1 MTEKI
6 VYAYVVADL
15 LHIGHIMALENAKKY
30 GDKLEVGILTDK
42 ATMEKKQRPIL
53 SFDERIRLVKA
64 LKCVDVAIA
73 QETYSPIDNIKK
85 IKPNILMESDDH
97 LEEDLK
103 ETKKVAE
110 NINCKIIINP
120 YYHKQCSTK
129 IKDKVLKY
137 WKKGGKK
144 EK

>member
-1 MTEKI
+1 MLQKI
-6 VYAYVVADL
+6 CLLDQCIDL
-15 LHIGHIMALENAKKY
+15 LG
-30 GDKLEVGILTDK
+30 
-42 ATMEKKQRPIL
+42 
-53 SFDERIRLVKA
+53 
-64 LKCVDVAIA
+64 
-73 QETYSPIDNIKK
+73 
-85 IKPNILMESDDH
+85 
-97 LEEDLK
+97 EDLK